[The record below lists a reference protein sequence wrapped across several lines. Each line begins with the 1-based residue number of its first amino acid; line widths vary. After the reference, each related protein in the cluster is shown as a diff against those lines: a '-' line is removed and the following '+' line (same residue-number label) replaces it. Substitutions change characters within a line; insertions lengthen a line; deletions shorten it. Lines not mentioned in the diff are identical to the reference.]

1 MALILKGAVRLYY
14 YLNDEIADPRTENWF
29 LMRTPWPG
37 MAIIVVY
44 LMSVF
49 QWLPRFMAK
58 RPAYDLRSVIA
69 AYNALQILLCGYVVF
84 KSLTLGWFSHY
95 RLFCQ
100 PVDEGP
106 HGVEYAWHVCYGYF
120 YIKIIDLL
128 DTVFFLLR
136 KKQNQVTFLH
146 VYHHFGMIAV
156 AWGIVKWVPGGHMTM
171 LVTINS
177 FVHMVMY
184 TYYLLTSWDDSFKY
198 SLWWKKYVTQIQI
211 LQFSYLMIHFG
222 ALLVKR
228 ECRFP
233 PQPAYIMF
241 PQNLFMVLMFG
252 DFYYR
257 TYLKTSDKSA

>member
-1 MALILKGAVRLYY
+1 MKISNVCYYGSRDRALGDR
-14 YLNDEIADPRTENWF
+14 RTH
-29 LMRTPWPG
+29 RQT
-37 MAIIVVY
+37 
-44 LMSVF
+44 
-49 QWLPRFMAK
+49 
-58 RPAYDLRSVIA
+58 DLGVSVIGFRWHEA
-69 AYNALQILLCGYVVF
+69 FSIIKGSARILNSAYVRMSMGAGIAFY
-84 KSLTLGWFSHY
+84 
-95 RLFCQ
+95 Q
-100 PVDEGP
+100 PLSAVLPARGRGP

-211 LQFSYLMIHFG
+211 FSYLMIHFG

>member
-1 MALILKGAVRLYY
+1 
-14 YLNDEIADPRTENWF
+14 
-29 LMRTPWPG
+29 
-37 MAIIVVY
+37 
-44 LMSVF
+44 
-49 QWLPRFMAK
+49 
-58 RPAYDLRSVIA
+58 
-69 AYNALQILLCGYVVF
+69 
-84 KSLTLGWFSHY
+84 
-95 RLFCQ
+95 
-100 PVDEGP
+100 
-106 HGVEYAWHVCYGYF
+106 
-120 YIKIIDLL
+120 
-128 DTVFFLLR
+128 
-136 KKQNQVTFLH
+136 
-146 VYHHFGMIAV
+146 MIAV